1 MRAEYSLVIRF
12 TWRVDM
18 LVRQKAVFERE
29 EALLGTKKSIFVER
43 VKVLQWNLEVAR
55 EGSRQI

>member
-1 MRAEYSLVIRF
+1 MRAEYSLVIRL
-12 TWRVDM
+12 TWRVNM

-29 EALLGTKKSIFVER
+29 KALLGTKKSIFIER
-43 VKVLQWNLEVAR
+43 VQVLQWILEVAW